1 MSHTYN
7 FNAGS
12 FGWTNCDLCDND
24 VMCNE
29 YTRDDGLVV
38 WLCKKCEDINH
49 L

>member
-1 MSHTYN
+1 MKHTYN
-7 FNAGS
+7 FQSS
-12 FGWTNCDLCDND
+12 FGWTNCDICDND

-29 YTRDDGLVV
+29 YTREDGLVV